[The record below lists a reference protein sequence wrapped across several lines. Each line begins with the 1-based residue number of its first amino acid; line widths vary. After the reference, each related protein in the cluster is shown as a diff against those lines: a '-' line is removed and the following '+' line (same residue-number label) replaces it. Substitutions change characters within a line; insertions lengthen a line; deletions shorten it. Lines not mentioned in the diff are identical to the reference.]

1 VRHVVA
7 FSGGKDSTAVVLLL
21 REQGVEVTVVFM
33 DTGWEHPLTYGYIWG
48 LLDSGV
54 LPNLTVLRS
63 ADYEGF
69 EDLVV
74 KRRMIPGKTTRF
86 CTQELKIFPL
96 WAYIAGLEDDVVLYQ
111 GIRAEESAPR
121 SQMSDVEEVPEG
133 QVDGHYRPGY
143 TIRRPIFRWP
153 VADVFRIHKRHGV
166 EPNPLYKIGAGR
178 VGCWPC
184 VFVNHRELRVLI
196 RQDASMVERLR
207 RVEKLATESGGR
219 AESPRT
225 FFRADYIP
233 QRYCSVPVKTKDG
246 RGMKAPTVDDVANY
260 LLSVDEDQ
268 LPLLPP
274 STCLSIYNLCE

>member
-7 FSGGKDSTAVVLLL
+7 FSGGKDSMAVQLLL
-21 REQGVEVTVVFM
+21 QEQGVAFTVVFM
-33 DTGWEHPLTYGYIWG
+33 DTVWEHELTYGYIWG
-48 LLDSGV
+48 VLEAGV

-63 ADYEGF
+63 AKYAGF

-74 KRRMIPGKTTRF
+74 RRRMIPGKQTRF

-96 WAYIAGLEDDVVLYQ
+96 WEYIAALEDDVVLYQ

-121 SQMSDVEEVPEG
+121 SQMLEREEVPEG

-143 TIRRPIFRWP
+143 TIVRPIFRWP
-153 VADVFRIHKRHGV
+153 VEDVFAIHKRHGV

-184 VFVNHRELRVLI
+184 IFVNHRELRVLI
-196 RQDASMVERLR
+196 KQDPSMLERLR
-207 RVEKLATESGGR
+207 RVEAAASESAGISD
-219 AESPRT
+219 SPRT
-225 FFRADYIP
+225 MFRADYIP
-233 QRYCSVPVKTKDG
+233 QRFCSVPVKTKDG
-246 RGMKAPTVDDVANY
+246 RGMFAPTVDDVARY

-268 LPLLPP
+268 LPLLPTP
-274 STCLSIYNLCE
+274 RCLSIYNLCE

>member
-21 REQGVEVTVVFM
+21 RERGVECDVVFM

-48 LLDSGV
+48 LYQAGV

-63 ADYEGF
+63 STYEGF

-74 KRRMIPGKTTRF
+74 RRKLIPGQQSRF

-96 WAYIAGLEDDVVLYQ
+96 WEYLAGLEDDVVVYQ
-111 GIRAEESAPR
+111 GIRAEESQPR
-121 SQMSDVEEVPEG
+121 SRMSDVEEVAEG
-133 QVDGHYRPGY
+133 QVAGHYRPGY

-153 VADVFRIHKRHGV
+153 VADVFRIHKAHGV

-184 VFVNHRELRVLI
+184 VFVNHRELRALL
-196 RQDASMVERLR
+196 RQEPGLQARLR
-207 RVEKLATESGGR
+207 ALEVRQAEAAGR
-219 AESPRT
+219 SDT
-225 FFRADYIP
+225 SFFRSDYIP
-233 QRYCSVPVKTKDG
+233 QRFCSVPVTTKDG
-246 RGMKAPTVDDVANY
+246 RQMFVPTVDDVANY

-268 LPLLPP
+268 LPLFPP
-274 STCLSIYNLCE
+274 SRCLSIYNLCE